1 MRWRPVLTHGEVL
14 KSFSSGSRPLVP
26 PHYDKLQQSPKSAQN
41 PPKVLHRSFYQRYRT
56 PIDMPQQSEL
66 DSPSLPKQ
74 TAWSGPGPA
83 AFDFR

>member
-1 MRWRPVLTHGEVL
+1 
-14 KSFSSGSRPLVP
+14 
-26 PHYDKLQQSPKSAQN
+26 
-41 PPKVLHRSFYQRYRT
+41 
-56 PIDMPQQSEL
+56 MPQQSEL